1 MATTFTTKKERMAR
15 QMNKN
20 LSPHMILLLA
30 QKSAQGKT
38 LLKQID
44 MIWAKIEKLVI
55 KEMK

>member
-1 MATTFTTKKERMAR
+1 MAR